1 MAKTETGWLINN
13 GNVFPIVL
21 AAGKPVIQVPADS
34 MSGEAHFLAQRRFF
48 SLCPHMAE
56 GARELSEVPF
66 LRILIPFMKA
76 LKS

>member
-1 MAKTETGWLINN
+1 MAVAKTETGWLINN

-48 SLCPHMAE
+48 YVLTWQKGRESSL
-56 GARELSEVPF
+56 RSLF
-66 LRILIPFMKA
+66 
-76 LKS
+76 